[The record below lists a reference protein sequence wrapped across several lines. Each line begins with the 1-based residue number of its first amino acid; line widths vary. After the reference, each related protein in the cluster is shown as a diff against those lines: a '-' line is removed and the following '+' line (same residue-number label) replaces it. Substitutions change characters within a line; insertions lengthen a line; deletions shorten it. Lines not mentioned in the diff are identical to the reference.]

1 MFSSRKR
8 AENSNTNI
16 ESSSSSNRKK
26 DATTVNNNTN
36 AIEWG
41 GETRDLLCR
50 DGLRR
55 DDGLVVEGER
65 EQRGNVF
72 EGCEDDGW
80 WCEWE
85 VEG

>member
-8 AENSNTNI
+8 AKNSNTNI

-36 AIEWG
+36 NAIEWG

-50 DGLRR
+50 VGLRR
-55 DDGLVVEGER
+55 DDR
-65 EQRGNVF
+65 WSPRRA
-72 EGCEDDGW
+72 
-80 WCEWE
+80 
-85 VEG
+85 